1 MNQNEFSL
9 AANSYAS
16 ALHSHALQF
25 TKDPD
30 EAKDLVQDT
39 LLKGIRFCHNFDQG
53 TNIKGW
59 LYVIMRNTFINN
71 YRSNKKRNET
81 VTTEEEISSAQLLKS
96 SSRNASE
103 SGFVINDIQ
112 RALNSISPSLS
123 IPFQRYF
130 EGYKYHEIAEE
141 LDIPLGTVKTRIHQ
155 ARLELK
161 KYLKNYRGNYHF

>member
-9 AANSYAS
+9 AANSHAS
-16 ALHSHALQF
+16 ALHSHAMQF

-59 LYVIMRNTFINN
+59 LYIIMRNTFINN
-71 YRSNKKRNET
+71 YRSNKKRNEM

-103 SGFVINDIQ
+103 SGFVISDIQ
-112 RALNSISPSLS
+112 RALNSIPPALS

-130 EGYKYHEIAEE
+130 EGYKYHEIADE

-161 KYLKNYRGNYHF
+161 KYLKNYRGNYRF